1 MPQPGARNKVPFEP
15 TMTKLF
21 KTFGTT
27 PESEAKPLI
36 VNIDWSAL
44 TPSPSGAVV
53 TAVVSLVYPDEM
65 LDHVSTSTK
74 LGGASGVALNMKIGS
89 SDKEIP
95 LPKGSTRGIG
105 LGLTRSSMRVSLPFL
120 SNSPDLIRGMRPRS
134 VHPKHQHR
142 QPQQQIG
149 IPYFAP
155 VRCIR
160 SVLRHVCVHGPPD
173 QFDLRQLRG
182 AGVLL
187 LLMCVDPCVHR
198 QGWLLHALR
207 RFK

>member
-1 MPQPGARNKVPFEP
+1 MSSVLFPVPQQGARNKVPFEP

-21 KTFGTT
+21 KTYGTIQ
-27 PESEAKPLI
+27 ESDAKPLT

-65 LDHVSTSTK
+65 LDHVSTK

-105 LGLTRSSMRVSLPFL
+105 LGLTRSSMRVSLSFL
-120 SNSPDLIRGMRPRS
+120 SN
-134 VHPKHQHR
+134 
-142 QPQQQIG
+142 
-149 IPYFAP
+149 
-155 VRCIR
+155 
-160 SVLRHVCVHGPPD
+160 
-173 QFDLRQLRG
+173 
-182 AGVLL
+182 
-187 LLMCVDPCVHR
+187 
-198 QGWLLHALR
+198 
-207 RFK
+207 